1 MPCFSACGDNLTR
14 SKGREPATVRGGS
27 SMMKAVLAS
36 LLLVFAV
43 GCALTAPDLTVRPGT
58 HLILDRL
65 AVETTETWPYGG
77 VRGKHGVWSDST
89 TARSFYNMMF
99 FVGIEPGERLFGDFM
114 PDAPPF
120 LPEFTPEQIGRAVL
134 NSYAS
139 PPATNPQLVE
149 VIDAEF
155 VGHPGFR
162 FEYRYG
168 QGQSVWR
175 GLYVGAVVDGRLY
188 MIGFRGYDAAFT
200 ARRPSAERVIA
211 SARLVDRTAA
221 QSAGSSR

>member
-1 MPCFSACGDNLTR
+1 ML
-14 SKGREPATVRGGS
+14 K
-27 SMMKAVLAS
+27 MVLAS
-36 LLLVFAV
+36 LLLVLAV
-43 GCALTAPDLTVRPGT
+43 GCASTAPDLTVRPGT
-58 HLILDRL
+58 HVILDRL
-65 AVETTETWPYGG
+65 AVETTETWPFGG
-77 VRGKHGVWSDST
+77 ARGRHGVWSDST

-114 PDAPPF
+114 PAAPRF
-120 LPEFTPEQIGRAVL
+120 LPEFTPEQIGRAIL
-134 NSYAS
+134 NTYAA
-139 PPATNPQLVE
+139 PPATSPELVQLVD
-149 VIDAEF
+149 VDF

-175 GLYVGAVVDGRLY
+175 GLYVGAVVDERLY
-188 MIGFRGYDAAFT
+188 MIGFRGADAAFE